1 MANPDRRNRLDD
13 GMTFFGILLGIL
25 IGGVYAL
32 LHLKQRGETTRK
44 DLTQFGAG
52 SLELDMDSSLD
63 DAKQQARQRMQQT
76 D

>member
-25 IGGVYAL
+25 VGGVYAL

-63 DAKQQARQRMQQT
+63 DAKQQARQRMPHT

>member
-1 MANPDRRNRLDD
+1 MTNPNPHNRFDD
-13 GMTFFGILLGIL
+13 GATFWGILLGII

-32 LHLKQRGETTRK
+32 LHIKQRGETTRK
-44 DLTQFGAG
+44 DLTHFGAG

-63 DAKQQARQRMQQT
+63 DAKQQARQRIQHP